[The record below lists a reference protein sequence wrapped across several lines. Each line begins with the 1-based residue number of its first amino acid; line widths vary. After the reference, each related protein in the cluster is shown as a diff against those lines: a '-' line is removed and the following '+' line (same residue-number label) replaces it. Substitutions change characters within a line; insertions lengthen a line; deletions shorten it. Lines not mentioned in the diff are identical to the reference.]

1 MGMPQGKAGS
11 GCQLFCRGQEQ
22 SSLETKGAPVTD
34 TLPSDPRSHHLDT
47 ISVCLRHTE
56 IFECLGE
63 SGKWEDSQRVLKHQC
78 SHPANIY

>member
-47 ISVCLRHTE
+47 ISVCL
-56 IFECLGE
+56 
-63 SGKWEDSQRVLKHQC
+63 
-78 SHPANIY
+78 